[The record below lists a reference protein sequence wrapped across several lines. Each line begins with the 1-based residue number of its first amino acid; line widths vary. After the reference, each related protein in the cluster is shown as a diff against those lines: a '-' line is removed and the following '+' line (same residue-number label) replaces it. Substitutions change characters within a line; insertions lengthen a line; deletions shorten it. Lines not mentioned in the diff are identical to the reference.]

1 MKKLEDFADD
11 INKCSKCGL
20 CQSVCP
26 VYKIT
31 GNDCAVSRGK
41 FVMLDGVLKGDLK
54 LNKNIEKYLDMCLKC
69 GKCKNFC
76 PSNIDV
82 CEIFNTAKYECAKN
96 TIQGKFEKFFE
107 SKLVFGTFMKF
118 MKIFRRINS
127 AASISGNRGE
137 GCIKLLYFKG
147 CVNNVYPKTERA
159 LKKIFSN
166 LNVEI
171 IERDFDCCGLP
182 FLSSGNMERFEEVK
196 KYNLA
201 LMDSD
206 FDYILTDCASCEST
220 LKGYFNSTH
229 APLTTEDKKAS
240 FERAVARSDGG
251 FSFVNAAEF
260 LAGQNIKFKFKKP
273 VKVTF
278 HKPCHLENDDF
289 LKPLLQKCE
298 NVEYIE
304 AEDYD
309 ECCGF
314 AGEFAIKNHKI
325 SKNIS
330 VKKANNIAKTN
341 ADIVLTTCP
350 ACILG
355 IKQGFLF
362 SGKKSPKIMNI
373 MEFFAD
379 SQIIV

>member
-69 GKCKNFC
+69 GKCKDFC

-278 HKPCHLENDDF
+278 HKPCHLENDEF

-373 MEFFAD
+373 MEFLAD

>member
-69 GKCKNFC
+69 GKCKDFC

-127 AASISGNRGE
+127 TASISGNRGE

-229 APLTTEDKKAS
+229 ASLTTEDKKAS

-355 IKQGFLF
+355 IKHGFLF
-362 SGKKSPKIMNI
+362 SGKKFPKIMNI
-373 MEFFAD
+373 MEFLAD

>member
-362 SGKKSPKIMNI
+362 SGKKFPKIMNI
-373 MEFFAD
+373 MEFLAD